1 MNQKSRW
8 PELLLPIGIVAC
20 LLVIFVPLPPGIMD
34 VLLAGNISLAV
45 IILLTTLYVRRPIE
59 MSVFPSL
66 LLATTLARLALNIG
80 TTRLILTN
88 GATDGDQAAGS
99 VIRSF
104 GQFVAGDQ
112 IAIGLVIFSIIVII
126 QFVVITKGATRI
138 SEVAARFALDG
149 MPGRQMAIDADLNA
163 GTIDSKT
170 ARKQREE
177 IGINADFYGAMD
189 GASKFVR
196 GDAIAGILITLVNI
210 IGGLVVGLMAGMT
223 ISEAAAVFTKL
234 TIGDGLVSQLPA
246 LLISMAAAMLV
257 TRGTRKT
264 NLPKESLKQVFS
276 QPAVL
281 AITAGF
287 LIVMIFTELPKVP
300 LLIIATG
307 CLIGARFLFKQQKS
321 ESEAVES
328 KKQSASGEITISKLL
343 GNDVLEMELGIELIR
358 LADPKQGGD
367 LLPRVTV
374 VRKQLAQ
381 ELGVILPKIRIRDNL
396 QLPPQQYR
404 ILVQGNP
411 VEIGTIYPE
420 CLFAVDQGNAS
431 APIIGAIAT
440 ETTEGGQGFW
450 IDPKAVEAAA
460 KSGYRVL
467 GPAPALVER
476 LSHAAFKQ
484 APCLLTR
491 DAVNELIDETKASSP
506 AVVEELVP
514 DVLTVQD
521 IQKVLRQLV
530 AERVSIR
537 PMGLILEAMADCA
550 GQTKLTHDLI
560 ESVRKRIGPQIT
572 ASLLGGNDIVSAIT
586 ISDDLQLRI
595 QSSQVLQD
603 GEIRLEMPQKT
614 LQALADALHRGAE
627 NLAAQKLKPVILVNQ
642 DIRAAVRKIVTA
654 ADIETYV
661 LGTEEIPPGVVE
673 IIGEISND
681 QLVSEASAA

>member
-1 MNQKSRW
+1 MNPKSRW

-59 MSVFPSL
+59 LSVFPSL

-80 TTRLILTN
+80 TTRLILTH
-88 GATDGDQAAGS
+88 GATEGDQAAGS
-99 VIRSF
+99 VIQSF
-104 GQFVAGDQ
+104 GEFIAGDQ

-163 GTIDSKT
+163 GTIDSET
-170 ARKQREE
+170 ARIRREE
-177 IGINADFYGAMD
+177 ISTNADFYGSMD

-210 IGGLVVGLMAGMT
+210 VGGLVVGLMAGMT
-223 ISEAAAVFTKL
+223 LSEAAGVFTKL

-257 TRGTRKT
+257 TRGTRST
-264 NLPKESLKQVFS
+264 NLPKESLKQLFS

-287 LIVMIFTELPKVP
+287 LLVMVFTELPKIP
-300 LLIIATG
+300 LLILATG
-307 CLIGARFLFKQQKS
+307 CLVVARLVAKQNKM
-321 ESEAVES
+321 EKTAATDA
-328 KKQSASGEITISKLL
+328 KQRNTASEITITKLL

-367 LLPRVTV
+367 LLPCVTA

-381 ELGVILPKIRIRDNL
+381 DLGVILPKIRIRDNL

-411 VEIGTIYPE
+411 VEIGTIYADY
-420 CLFAVDQGNAS
+420 LFALDQGNAS
-431 APIIGAIAT
+431 APISGAIAT
-440 ETTEGGQGFW
+440 EATEEGQGFW
-450 IDPKAVEAAA
+450 IDPDAIDAA
-460 KSGYRVL
+460 KNSGYRVL
-467 GPAPALVER
+467 RPTQAVVER
-476 LSHAAFKQ
+476 LSQAAFKQ
-484 APCLLTR
+484 APRLLTR
-491 DAVNELIDETKASSP
+491 DAVSDLIDETRASSP
-506 AVVEELVP
+506 TVVEELVP
-514 DVLTVQD
+514 GVLKVHE
-521 IQKVLRQLV
+521 IQKVLKQLV

-537 PMGLILEAMADCA
+537 PMGLILEALADCA
-550 GQTKLTHDLI
+550 NHSTRTHDLI
-560 ESVRKRIGPQIT
+560 ESVRQRIGPQIT
-572 ASLLGGNDIVSAIT
+572 ASLLGPNDSVSAIT
-586 ISDDLQLRI
+586 ISEELQLRI
-595 QSSQVLQD
+595 EACQQFHND
-603 GEIRLEMPQKT
+603 EIRLVLSNDT
-614 LQALADALHRGAE
+614 VQALADALNRGVE
-627 NLAAQKLKPVILVNQ
+627 SLLAQGLKPVILVNQ
-642 DIRAAVRKIVTA
+642 SIRAAVYQIIAVNE
-654 ADIETYV
+654 IEIFV
-661 LGTEEIPPGVVE
+661 LGTDEVPSGVVE
-673 IIGEISND
+673 IIGEITSE
-681 QLVSEASAA
+681 QLTMLAAA